1 MKRSQRIQ
9 WLLNDTEEPWDSST
23 TLSFFRLCLFNCYAS
38 LCYCVSLNLRI
49 LWTASDFRLFVE
61 ISVRFSGSCWG
72 LTSVGQNLLSWEM
85 LNFPRVPAV
94 SHLFPSSF
102 PCCLAWPHPSC
113 SGGDFPECVLLGT
126 LAVICLW
133 LSLQRG
139 RIAHRA
145 YLLFL
150 SVEPVL
156 LDWEWSISLSASL
169 WSKIALQHDC
179 SGISLKP
186 TGGD

>member
-1 MKRSQRIQ
+1 MTQRSPEIHQ
-9 WLLNDTEEPWDSST
+9 LHLAFSV
-23 TLSFFRLCLFNCYAS
+23 
-38 LCYCVSLNLRI
+38 CVSLIVMHLFVI
-49 LWTASDFRLFVE
+49 VCLWISGSCEQLQTWVVGGFHVFVE
-61 ISVRFSGSCWG
+61 ISVCFSGSCWG

-85 LNFPRVPAV
+85 LNFPRVPTV